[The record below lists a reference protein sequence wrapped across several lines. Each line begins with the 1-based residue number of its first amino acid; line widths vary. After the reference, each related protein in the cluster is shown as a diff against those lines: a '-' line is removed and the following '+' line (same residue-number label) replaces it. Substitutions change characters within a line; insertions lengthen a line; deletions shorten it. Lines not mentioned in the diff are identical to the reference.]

1 MIFKIPARSPDLNP
15 IRNFFNIF
23 AKDFKKRVVESNI
36 RKETIEQ
43 FSERVKQTMVAYPV
57 EKIKKIME
65 AMDKKLPMVLTAKGM
80 RIKY

>member
-1 MIFKIPARSPDLNP
+1 MNS

-23 AKDFKKRVVESNI
+23 AKDFKKQVVESNI

-43 FSERVKQTMVAYPV
+43 FSERVKQTMLAYPV

-65 AMDKKLPMVLTAKGM
+65 TMDKKLPMVLTAKGM

>member
-1 MIFKIPARSPDLNP
+1 MNS

-23 AKDFKKRVVESNI
+23 EKDFKKQIVESNI

-43 FSERVKQTMVAYPV
+43 FSERVKQTMLTYPV

-65 AMDKKLPMVLTAKGM
+65 TMNKKLPMVLTAKGM